1 MDFFSEFLKNP
12 IKYSIPIFFI
22 LIGIELLVDKIRKS
36 HLYRFND
43 AITNLSCGIGSQVVG
58 LFLRVF
64 TIGAYAWLYEN
75 YSPFKG
81 QIPVTWWSIL
91 VLFIGVDLFYYWF
104 HRLAHE
110 VSVLWGSHVV
120 HHQSEEYNLTVAL
133 RQAWLQGAFS
143 WVFYLPLAFLGFEP
157 FVFVSIAGFQT
168 LYQFWI
174 HTKTIDKLHPAFEYV
189 FNTPS
194 HHRVH
199 HGVNPIYIDRNHGG
213 TLIIFDRMFGTF
225 QKEEEEVVYGIT
237 KQTKSWNPLWVNF
250 EYWIDLFQ
258 SAFRASKWSDKIKIL
273 MKQPGWYP
281 DELGGVQQPRAV
293 TPATFH
299 KYDTHIPKGLNM
311 YVLLH
316 FIIMLTGTTIFLF
329 KFKDFTTEMNIG
341 LTVLIVFS
349 LVNLGGVFESRR
361 WVLPMEIVRLVAV
374 MVTFIFLL
382 KGQYSF
388 APVAVVCSLLL
399 VASIVWMAYYHNNF
413 FERAFPAKA

>member
-1 MDFFSEFLKNP
+1 MVDFFSAFLKNP

-22 LIGIELLVDKIRKS
+22 LIGVELLVNKIKKT

-58 LFLRVF
+58 LFLKVF
-64 TIGAYAWLYEN
+64 TIGAYAWIYEN
-75 YSPFKG
+75 WSPFKG
-81 QIPVTWWSIL
+81 DIPVTWWSIL
-91 VLFIGVDLFYYWF
+91 ILFIGVDFFYYWF

-110 VSVLWGSHVV
+110 IAVMWGSHVV

-157 FVFVSIAGFQT
+157 LVFVSIAGFQT

-174 HTKTIDKLHPAFEYV
+174 HTKAIDRMHPAFEYV

-199 HGVNPIYIDRNHGG
+199 HGVNPVYIDRNHGG

-237 KQTKSWNPLWVNF
+237 KQTNSWNPLWVNF
-250 EYWIDLFQ
+250 EYWIDLFR
-258 SAFRASKWSDKIKIL
+258 SAFRARRWSDKIKIL
-273 MKQPGWYP
+273 VKAPGWYP
-281 DELGGVQQPRAV
+281 EELGGVQQPRQV
-293 TPATFH
+293 TTATFH
-299 KYDTHIPKGLNM
+299 KYDTRIPQGLNI

-316 FIIMLTGTTIFLF
+316 FVLLLAGTTIFLF
-329 KFKDFTTEMNIG
+329 KYMEFDLPVRIG
-341 LTVLIVFS
+341 LTALIVFS
-349 LVNLGGVFESRR
+349 LVNLGGVFESKR
-361 WVLPMEIVRLVAV
+361 WVLPLEILRLLAV
-374 MVTFIFLL
+374 VTAFIFLL
-382 KGQYSF
+382 RGESGYL
-388 APVAVVCSLLL
+388 AALVAASLLL
-399 VASIVWMAYYHNNF
+399 VVSIVWLLRF
-413 FERAFPAKA
+413 RSVLTGRI